1 MASRVDELG
10 EGGVGHGGSELGHLV
25 GELGF
30 SGGVLEQQPEP
41 ARILGGDVDEHGE
54 GVVGEVLAAALGGEP
69 GADAV
74 EETGKALAAVAE
86 AFSAHLRPR
95 GVELGAAAWLVT
107 ATTAPTCPLA
117 RPASS

>member
-1 MASRVDELG
+1 MVARNWVISSGNSGSRAACWNSSRNLPG
-10 EGGVGHGGSELGHLV
+10 L
-25 GELGF
+25 
-30 SGGVLEQQPEP
+30 
-41 ARILGGDVDEHGE
+41 AGDVDERGE

-69 GADAV
+69 GAGAV

-86 AFSAHLRPR
+86 AFSAHLGPR